1 VLLRL
6 IASPP
11 YGTHGAMTPSS
22 RGPGDVETWDSRAMS
37 PGSWAAEEIA
47 KLVPEGA
54 PVVKVFNTTV
64 AGTLGV
70 QLTNRNVCN
79 ETGTHRSRCGRWA
92 CGRGG
97 L

>member
-1 VLLRL
+1 VN
-6 IASPP
+6 
-11 YGTHGAMTPSS
+11 
-22 RGPGDVETWDSRAMS
+22 VETWDSLAMS
-37 PGSWAAEEIA
+37 PDSWAAEEIT
-47 KLVPEGA
+47 KLVPEGT

-70 QLTNRNVCN
+70 QLTNRIACN
-79 ETGTHRSRCGRWA
+79 ETGTHRSRCSCWS